1 MVNPLARV
9 AMQNILKDK
18 KPIINSRVDNK
29 KVNLDNK
36 ESEII
41 LDIIK
46 GQREVIEGKKNT
58 VITLDEAANK
68 IKNNR

>member
-29 KVNLDNK
+29 KINLDNK

>member
-46 GQREVIEGKKNT
+46 GQREVIEGRKNT

>member
-46 GQREVIEGKKNT
+46 GQREVVEGKKNT